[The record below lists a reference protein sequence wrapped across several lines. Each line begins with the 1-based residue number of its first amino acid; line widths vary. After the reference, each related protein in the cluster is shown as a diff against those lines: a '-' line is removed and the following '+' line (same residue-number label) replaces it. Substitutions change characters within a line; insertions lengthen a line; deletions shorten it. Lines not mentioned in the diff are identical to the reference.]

1 MVGSHW
7 SIDEQ
12 MINNAIELS
21 QAIRSLDENKASE
34 IFTNYYNSGKVAI
47 NDRTMESVLRN
58 TLVHVL
64 APYTNKNYK
73 IKNEDTLGLGR
84 ADIVYLPKPGY
95 VYPYYPI
102 IIELKIDK
110 STKKA
115 MDQIIAKKYYREYS
129 ELYTDLILV
138 GVNYNSKK
146 QFCDFKITKY
156 SELLNSLS

>member
-1 MVGSHW
+1 
-7 SIDEQ
+7 
-12 MINNAIELS
+12 MINPYA
-21 QAIRSLDENKASE
+21 EN
-34 IFTNYYNSGKVAI
+34 IYVV
-47 NDRTMESVLRN
+47 RQ
-58 TLVHVL
+58 
-64 APYTNKNYK
+64 
-73 IKNEDTLGLGR
+73 EDILGLGR

-146 QFCDFKITKY
+146 QLCDFKITKY
-156 SELLNSLS
+156 SDLINSLS